1 MKYLCRIALLLMIGC
16 APAFGQ
22 LYPVR
27 HYTVREGL
35 PNMQI
40 ASSLLDSRGYLWLGT
55 TDGLAKFD
63 GDQFEQFDRHDLSLG
78 SAYIQG
84 IGEDSR
90 KHIWIMTREGLT
102 SFDGASFKHFPFPD
116 HLTLNN
122 TPLQID
128 DQDRIWFVASD
139 RLYQFQHGTYRKAA
153 QTVAG
158 VDSLVVT
165 SLRWDKTGK
174 RLWLTAGPESG
185 GLYFIVANRCFRISD
200 YAPPAGFQAHLMQ
213 GYTQVILREANQL
226 GASRYLTAEPGQT
239 PVPFLAINRGTGQA
253 LAPFSGDFY
262 CLDNPSGSFFRYSG
276 GSRTVTVIHRSPGNL
291 AYTAPVV
298 RNGKVYF
305 GTDKGLVEVFD
316 NGLRYFD
323 EQQVPYV
330 WSVAERPDGNIW
342 LLNYGTPP
350 QRYSRTGEDNGMV
363 SPLQAPWLRNA
374 LSAGRPDKQTLWDRY
389 YYHPVQ
395 DHSGLLYLPHET
407 GPLVFDGRDAHFL
420 TRPEDGTAL
429 FCYHDPRTDRV
440 FVGMP
445 GGFRVYR
452 QGRLI
457 RKITAKQG
465 LHSCL
470 YGLSAIAANEP
481 DVYWLGTGM
490 GLARYH
496 FGTQQVVNYTET
508 QGVKPAM
515 AVTDLCE
522 DTRGTIWLATR
533 DGFGYIDRSTRQVVR
548 IAAGTFRSKAAFVGM
563 LTDSV
568 LAIGETRG
576 VFLFDLAT
584 WYRQKKV
591 VLQLLN
597 HRTGYP
603 GIQPGQAGFYKDRQG
618 RAWIT
623 SGTVLCYI
631 DTKRFGRRP
640 EPLLPVIRK
649 LNGQRLPFSYG
660 DTVFSLT
667 GRQHGLT
674 AELEVLG
681 DNRPAQTQYAWQL
694 DDQPW
699 SDWQT
704 APVIQLHEYGSGAH
718 TLRVKARTGGLHE
731 VHEQLTAL
739 HFRADMAFYE
749 TPVFRKI
756 IPYLLAGALL
766 TGGLL
771 LWFVIRGRQ
780 QVNLANRQLR
790 EREKESLFLSVQTI
804 QAQLNTHFMFNV
816 LVPLQNLI
824 LKNKPDEAAGLLVEF
839 SNLVRSFLNTSAVTG
854 SRRRNQRLAEREI
867 TLAEEMNLLSSYV
880 RFEQLLYRDKIT
892 VHFDAGSLDGKLNPE
907 TVTLPPM
914 LIQPFVE
921 NAIKHGLVHKT
932 GPGNLWIRFI
942 GLGETLV
949 CIVEDDGIGREQ
961 MRQIHQYSQRAYRS
975 LGATLVQQRVD
986 TLNLLGYSI
995 KVQTDDRLA
1004 GGTVVTITIARSE
1017 DR

>member
-1 MKYLCRIALLLMIGC
+1 MKYLCRIALLLLIGY

-40 ASSLLDSRGYLWLGT
+40 ANSLTDSRGYLWLGT
-55 TDGLAKFD
+55 IDGLAKFD
-63 GDQFEQFDRHDLSLG
+63 GDQFEQFDRHDLQLE

-84 IGEDSR
+84 IGEDSHR
-90 KHIWIMTREGLT
+90 RIWIMTRQGL
-102 SFDGASFKHFPFPD
+102 SRFDGATFQHFPFPAGFS
-116 HLTLNN
+116 LSN

-128 DQDRIWFVASD
+128 DQDRIWFVASG
-139 RLYQFQHGTYRKAA
+139 RLCVFQHGTYREAA
-153 QTVAG
+153 PTVAG
-158 VDSLVVT
+158 CASLTVT
-165 SLRWDKTGK
+165 SLRWDKAGK
-174 RLWLTAGPESG
+174 RLWFTADPESG
-185 GLYFIVANRCFRISD
+185 RLYYVAANRCFRVRE
-200 YAPPAGFQAHLMQ
+200 YAPPAGFQAHLMP
-213 GYTQVILREANQL
+213 GYPQLVLREANQL
-226 GASRYLTAEPGQT
+226 GQTRYLTVEAGRI
-239 PVPFLAINRGTGQA
+239 PVPFFGITMGSGKA
-253 LAPFSGDFY
+253 LAPFPGDFY
-262 CLDNPSGSFFRYSG
+262 CLDNTSGNFFRYAG
-276 GSRTVTVIHRSPGNL
+276 NSRSVAVIHRSPGNL
-291 AYTAPVV
+291 AYATPVV

-330 WSVAERPDGNIW
+330 WSVTERPDGDIW
-342 LLNYGTPP
+342 LLNYGSPP
-350 QRYSRTGEDNGMV
+350 QRYRRTGDDSGIVE
-363 SPLQAPWLRNA
+363 PLEAPWLRKA
-374 LSAGRPDKQTLWDRY
+374 LSAGRPRQQTLWNRY
-389 YYHPVQ
+389 YYHPVH
-395 DHSGLLYLPHET
+395 DHSGNLYLPHET
-407 GPLVFDGRDAHFL
+407 GPLVFDGRDARFL
-420 TRPEDGTAL
+420 TRPDDGTAL
-429 FCYHDPRTDRV
+429 FFYHDPRTDRV
-440 FVGMP
+440 FIGMQ
-445 GGFRVYR
+445 GGFRVYK
-452 QGRLI
+452 QGKLI
-457 RKITAKQG
+457 RTITAKEG
-465 LHSCL
+465 LHPCL
-470 YGLSAIAANEP
+470 YGLSAIAAHEP

-496 FGTQQVVNYTET
+496 FGTRQVVNRTEK
-508 QGVKPAM
+508 QGVNPAM
-515 AVTDLCE
+515 AVTDMCE
-522 DTRGTIWLATR
+522 DTRGTVWLATR
-533 DGFGYIDRSTRQVVR
+533 DGLSFIDRPTQQVVR
-548 IAAGTFRSKAAFVGM
+548 IAAGTLRNKASFVGM
-563 LTDSV
+563 LNDSV
-568 LAIGETRG
+568 LAIGETQG
-576 VFLFDLAT
+576 IYLLDLAT
-584 WYRQKKV
+584 WYRKKKV

-603 GIQPGQAGFYKDRQG
+603 GIQPGQAGFYRDRQG

-623 SGTVLCYI
+623 SGTVLSYI

-640 EPLLPVIRK
+640 EPLHPVIRK
-649 LNGQRLPFSYG
+649 LNGLRLPFSYE
-660 DTVFSLT
+660 DSVFTLT
-667 GRQHGLT
+667 GGQPVVKAG
-674 AELEVLG
+674 LEVLG

-704 APVIQLHEYGSGAH
+704 APVIQLHEYGSGEH
-718 TLRVKARTGGLHE
+718 TLRVKAGTGGFHDVNE
-731 VHEQLTAL
+731 HLTEL

-749 TPVFRKI
+749 TPVFRHI
-756 IPYLLAGALL
+756 IPYLLSGVIL

-780 QVNLANRQLR
+780 QVSLANRQLR

-839 SNLVRSFLNTSAVTG
+839 SNLVRGFLNTSAVTN
-854 SRRRNQRLAEREI
+854 SRRRGQSLAEREI
-867 TLAEEMNLLSSYV
+867 TLAEEMNLLSNYV

-907 TVTLPPM
+907 TITLPPM

-921 NAIKHGLVHKT
+921 NAIKHGLVHKS

-942 GLGETLV
+942 GLEETLV
-949 CIVEDDGIGREQ
+949 CIVEDDGIGRDR
-961 MRQIHQYSQRAYRS
+961 MRQIHQYSQKAYRS
-975 LGATLVQQRVD
+975 LGATLVEQRVD
-986 TLNLLGYSI
+986 TLNLLGYCI